1 MPPKLVAIV
10 ETPDVAIGTPK
21 DVEGSYYYQELA
33 LIGGY
38 VFFLG
43 GLGCFFLFVIFQI
56 FMTHQDKEKSRP
68 YE

>member
-21 DVEGSYYYQELA
+21 DEEGSYYYQELA

-38 VFFLG
+38 VFFFWG
-43 GLGCFFLFVIFQI
+43 GRVLFFTCDFSDFY
-56 FMTHQDKEKSRP
+56 DASG
-68 YE
+68 